1 MNFFTKTTELKR
13 SPIPLEPCPILL
25 YFIASK
31 IEIDRPLTNNAEK
44 VMIYFQDLPTKA
56 LAGIFF
62 ASE

>member
-1 MNFFTKTTELKR
+1 MLLK
-13 SPIPLEPCPILL
+13 SLKLKCYAKPCPILL